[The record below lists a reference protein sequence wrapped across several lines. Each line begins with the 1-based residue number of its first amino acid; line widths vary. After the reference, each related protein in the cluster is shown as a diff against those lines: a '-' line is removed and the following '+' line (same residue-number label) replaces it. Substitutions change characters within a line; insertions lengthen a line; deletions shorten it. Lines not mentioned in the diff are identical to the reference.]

1 MKKNYFTIALLL
13 LLSFS
18 FAQTKSTGTINLN
31 SLMSIKIDKDFS
43 NSIVTLTL
51 TLTGTPD
58 TRWFGIGFNASGAM
72 TNGTDCVY
80 YTTSLI
86 DAKITGQVAP
96 TPDAAN
102 NWTVTSNS
110 LAGSVRTIV
119 ATRPFVGGTG
129 DYTFTYAA
137 DSLNIIWAY
146 GVLQNTTL
154 SQHASS
160 GRGSTALTFPILDAE
175 TFSSI
180 NNITIAPNP
189 SNGIFSISKGNQ
201 ISISKIVIYDS
212 NAKLLKVIE
221 SNLEFESIPLD
232 VSNFSK
238 GIYFVEISSDS
249 DKVVRKIVID

>member
-18 FAQTKSTGTINLN
+18 FAQTKSTGTITLN

-43 NSIVTLTL
+43 NSLVTLTL
-51 TLTGTPD
+51 TGPD
-58 TRWFGIGFNASGAM
+58 TRWFGIGFNAFQAM

-80 YTTSLI
+80 YTTSFI
-86 DAKITGQVAP
+86 DAKITGQAAP
-96 TPDAAN
+96 TTDAAN

-129 DYTFTYAA
+129 DYTFAYAA

-146 GVLQNTTL
+146 GSNLTL

-212 NAKLLKVIE
+212 NAKLLKVID

-249 DKVVRKIVID
+249 DKIVRKIVID

>member
-1 MKKNYFTIALLL
+1 MKKNYFTLALLL
-13 LLSFS
+13 LMSFS
-18 FAQTKSTGTINLN
+18 FAQTKSTGTITLN

-51 TLTGTPD
+51 TGPD
-58 TRWFGIGFNASGAM
+58 TRWFGIGFNAFGAM

-80 YTTSLI
+80 YTTSFI
-86 DAKITGQVAP
+86 DAKITGQSSP
-96 TPDAAN
+96 TTDAAN
-102 NWTVTSNS
+102 NWTITSNAV
-110 LAGSVRTIV
+110 AGSVRTIV
-119 ATRPFVGGTG
+119 ATRAFVGGTG
-129 DYTFTYAA
+129 DYTFAYAD

-146 GVLQNTTL
+146 GSNQTL
-154 SQHASS
+154 AQHAST

-189 SNGIFSISKGNQ
+189 SNGFFSIFKGNQ

-212 NAKLLKVIE
+212 NAKLLKVID

>member
-18 FAQTKSTGTINLN
+18 FAQTKSTGTITLN

-43 NSIVTLTL
+43 NSLVTLTL
-51 TLTGTPD
+51 TGPD
-58 TRWFGIGFNASGAM
+58 TRWFGIGFNAFQAM

-80 YTTSLI
+80 YTTSFI
-86 DAKITGQVAP
+86 DAKITGQAAP
-96 TPDAAN
+96 TTDAAN

-154 SQHASS
+154 SQHASP

>member
-1 MKKNYFTIALLL
+1 MKKNYFTLTLLL
-13 LLSFS
+13 LMSFS
-18 FAQTKSTGTINLN
+18 FAQTKSTGTITLN

-43 NSIVTLTL
+43 SSIVTLTL
-51 TLTGTPD
+51 TGPD
-58 TRWFGIGFNASGAM
+58 TRWFGIGFNAFQDMA
-72 TNGTDCVY
+72 NGTDCVY
-80 YTTSLI
+80 YSTSFI
-86 DAKITGQVAP
+86 DAKITGQAAP
-96 TPDAAN
+96 TTDAAN
-102 NWTVTSNS
+102 NWTVTGNS

-154 SQHASS
+154 SQHASP

-212 NAKLLKVIE
+212 NAKLLKVID

-238 GIYFVEISSDS
+238 GIYFIEITSDS
-249 DKVVRKIVID
+249 DKIVRKIVIE

>member
-1 MKKNYFTIALLL
+1 MKKNYFTLTLLL
-13 LLSFS
+13 LMSFS
-18 FAQTKSTGTINLN
+18 FAQTKSTGTITLN

-86 DAKITGQVAP
+86 DAKITGQLAP

-212 NAKLLKVIE
+212 NAKLLKVID

-232 VSNFSK
+232 VSNYSK
-238 GIYFVEISSDS
+238 GIYYLRCGFQT
-249 DKVVRKIVID
+249 KKIIIE

>member
-1 MKKNYFTIALLL
+1 MKKNYFTLALLL
-13 LLSFS
+13 LMNFS
-18 FAQTKSTGTINLN
+18 FAQTKSTGTITLN

-43 NSIVTLTL
+43 SSLVTLTL
-51 TLTGTPD
+51 TGPD
-58 TRWFGIGFNASGAM
+58 TRWFGIGFNAFQAM

-80 YTTSLI
+80 YTTSFI
-86 DAKITGQVAP
+86 DAKITGQAAP
-96 TPDAAN
+96 TTDAAN

-212 NAKLLKVIE
+212 NAKLLKVID

>member
-18 FAQTKSTGTINLN
+18 FAQTKSTGTITLN

-43 NSIVTLTL
+43 NSLVTLTL
-51 TLTGTPD
+51 TLTGPD

-80 YTTSLI
+80 YSTSFI

-102 NWTVTSNS
+102 NWTVTGNS
-110 LAGSVRTIV
+110 LAGLVRTIV

-146 GVLQNTTL
+146 GVFQNTTL
-154 SQHASS
+154 SQHATP

-212 NAKLLKVIE
+212 NAKLLKVID
-221 SNLEFESIPLD
+221 SNLELESIPLD

-249 DKVVRKIVID
+249 DKIVRKIVID